1 VRRRDV
7 ILSVRDLGRSFGRL
21 EALARL
27 DLDLRGGECVALM
40 GPNGCGKTTALRT
53 VAGRLEPSR
62 GTVAIAGHD
71 PHEEPGATGARAALA
86 MVPDSPLLYD
96 DLTVREHLEL
106 VAVAHGAA
114 GDDLSERLD
123 ALLARLML
131 SERGDALPRELS
143 RGMRQKAQ
151 LACAL
156 ARPFQLLILDEPVVG
171 LDAASVEVL
180 VTVLEEVRARG
191 GAVLLS
197 THQEDFSERTADRVL
212 ELEEGRVVRMRP

>member
-1 VRRRDV
+1 MRNEVV
-7 ILSVRDLGRSFGRL
+7 LSVRDLGRSFGRL

-27 DLDLRGGECVALM
+27 DLDVRAGECVALM

-53 VAGRLEPSR
+53 VAGLLEPSR
-62 GTVAIAGHD
+62 GTVRRRGPRPAHRARRD
-71 PHEEPGATGARAALA
+71 RARAALA

-96 DLTVREHLEL
+96 DLTVREHLQL

-114 GDDLSERLD
+114 GDDLEARLD
-123 ALLARLML
+123 VLLARLAL
-131 SERGDALPRELS
+131 SDRGEALPRELS

-156 ARPFQLLILDEPVVG
+156 VRPFALLILDEPVVG

-180 VTVLEEVRARG
+180 VVLLEEVRQRG

-197 THQEDFSERTADRVL
+197 THQEAFAGRTADRIL
-212 ELEEGRVVRMRP
+212 ELDEGRVVRMRP

>member
-1 VRRRDV
+1 
-7 ILSVRDLGRSFGRL
+7 
-21 EALARL
+21 
-27 DLDLRGGECVALM
+27 
-40 GPNGCGKTTALRT
+40 
-53 VAGRLEPSR
+53 
-62 GTVAIAGHD
+62 
-71 PHEEPGATGARAALA
+71 
-86 MVPDSPLLYD
+86 
-96 DLTVREHLEL
+96 
-106 VAVAHGAA
+106 
-114 GDDLSERLD
+114 
-123 ALLARLML
+123 
-131 SERGDALPRELS
+131 
-143 RGMRQKAQ
+143 MRQKAQ